1 MKLKTMLLF
10 ISAVMIF
17 ACTGNLCESEC
28 VNLDERPRPAAPNN
42 VKAIAGNASALLTWD
57 KVDNA
62 DYEYILSWNGTE
74 TQLSPGTGYFTV
86 GNLENGKTYEFS
98 LFAKKDGNLTS
109 DTVKVTATPSDKLNV
124 IPETPVFNVWF
135 YIFDADNYPKGSDR
149 TGYNFLNEG
158 GSLTDGIVTHTEE
171 LINKPNEVSKLV
183 IKYSSAAY
191 AILRDGED
199 VHWFTMKKDGY
210 RWEVWGY
217 IYNVAFENST
227 APSDETITELEL
239 PTAIELQKYNVKL
252 NNGVKITTRGY
263 YEENDGGAATY
274 ITALRSNKKI
284 YSTMR
289 TGTGQNVN
297 YELQNLTINIRQ
309 FGAGHC
315 TQITTGNEN
324 TSCPNN
330 SWQPAEIEK
339 YELNDDQ
346 PRFLEAMDML
356 SENNNDNTLETKI
369 IVPAGEYRSGKQFSI
384 GRTKLTIVG
393 ERDTDGKCKSI
404 IYTDNSYET
413 WQEFFFSVWGS
424 HYTTIDSLRI
434 EARETKTAR
443 YYRQVVVTDSTY
455 VTIKN
460 CEVYVDQHV
469 QDDDSSLDRQYTN
482 VTLYSG
488 VKNTTV
494 ENCILTNLSGVERGA
509 CVGVMDFYGHGT
521 ENNKILNN
529 VMYQNCHDEMMGIFS
544 SQKWYA
550 PDAYVHNIL
559 VSGNT
564 MYPSDSTASR
574 RVMAITIGYDDSYGL
589 KDIVFERNHV
599 IANIPSNLMTFGTLD
614 NTAYIRDNIFDLTVT
629 GSSGVIFDSRSTAII
644 ENNTINFKED
654 STGLCSVFKNKGKFL
669 NNTVNVHGKIGSFSY
684 LGGEISGNIF
694 NVYNSIEYFTQNVN
708 TIKNNTFN
716 MKAGSKPVKTMFTYN
731 SLRDSDY
738 DRNDIEISGNTV
750 NYDVTATDEA
760 AFIAENNWS
769 HNWGW
774 NGFHCLTVG
783 GTHGATGKKILFTNN
798 TIKAPNVSDEN
809 KHLMFY
815 SFKSD
820 DNYGNSYLLQNNRL
834 EKFTWVRNQMGVS
847 EFNAA
852 LTYSGNTDLLGNKLD
867 FNFANGVNYITG
879 QGSTND

>member
-10 ISAVMIF
+10 ISVVMIF

-135 YIFDADNYPKGSDR
+135 YIFDADNYPKESDR

-217 IYNVAFENST
+217 IYNVAFENSN
-227 APSDETITELEL
+227 APLDETITELEL

-274 ITALRSNKKI
+274 ITALRSNKKT

-324 TSCPNN
+324 TLCPNN

-404 IYTDNSYET
+404 IYTDNGYET

-424 HYTTIDSLRI
+424 HYTTVDSLRI

-443 YYRQVVVTDSTY
+443 YYRQEIGRAS
-455 VTIKN
+455 
-460 CEVYVDQHV
+460 C
-469 QDDDSSLDRQYTN
+469 R
-482 VTLYSG
+482 
-488 VKNTTV
+488 
-494 ENCILTNLSGVERGA
+494 ER
-509 CVGVMDFYGHGT
+509 V
-521 ENNKILNN
+521 
-529 VMYQNCHDEMMGIFS
+529 
-544 SQKWYA
+544 
-550 PDAYVHNIL
+550 
-559 VSGNT
+559 
-564 MYPSDSTASR
+564 
-574 RVMAITIGYDDSYGL
+574 
-589 KDIVFERNHV
+589 
-599 IANIPSNLMTFGTLD
+599 
-614 NTAYIRDNIFDLTVT
+614 
-629 GSSGVIFDSRSTAII
+629 
-644 ENNTINFKED
+644 
-654 STGLCSVFKNKGKFL
+654 
-669 NNTVNVHGKIGSFSY
+669 
-684 LGGEISGNIF
+684 
-694 NVYNSIEYFTQNVN
+694 
-708 TIKNNTFN
+708 
-716 MKAGSKPVKTMFTYN
+716 
-731 SLRDSDY
+731 
-738 DRNDIEISGNTV
+738 
-750 NYDVTATDEA
+750 
-760 AFIAENNWS
+760 
-769 HNWGW
+769 
-774 NGFHCLTVG
+774 
-783 GTHGATGKKILFTNN
+783 
-798 TIKAPNVSDEN
+798 
-809 KHLMFY
+809 
-815 SFKSD
+815 
-820 DNYGNSYLLQNNRL
+820 
-834 EKFTWVRNQMGVS
+834 
-847 EFNAA
+847 
-852 LTYSGNTDLLGNKLD
+852 
-867 FNFANGVNYITG
+867 
-879 QGSTND
+879 